1 MTDVTV
7 KSGYADRSVFTHRA
21 QQQIWE
27 ESMRGNNLW
36 QHHRVLLNAVLSALL
51 LTFAAFS
58 CADDKAA
65 TTLKVGTIVAPPW
78 ASVAAD
84 GGAMEG
90 AFADINLPTAT
101 A

>member
-1 MTDVTV
+1 
-7 KSGYADRSVFTHRA
+7 
-21 QQQIWE
+21 
-27 ESMRGNNLW
+27 MRGNNLW

-84 GGAMEG
+84 CGVMEG

>member
-1 MTDVTV
+1 
-7 KSGYADRSVFTHRA
+7 
-21 QQQIWE
+21 
-27 ESMRGNNLW
+27 MRGNNLW

-65 TTLKVGTIVAPPW
+65 TTLKMGTIAAPPW

-84 GGAMEG
+84 GGAMGG
-90 AFADINLPTAT
+90 AFVDINLPNGNGLSILQRMRSTPEHHPT
-101 A
+101 PVLILLTCG